1 MEKHDKDKDFL
12 IQDSTEEFETTD
24 LDSNDEFTLEEEDFD
39 EVPAED
45 IVIQPQED
53 KDDEDDDEDDDDDE
67 EDNDDE
73 DQESSDTEDEISMQ
87 YYMDDEPGKPEFKK
101 SNKEDDE
108 EDDEEDDDEDE
119 YISFS
124 GSEEKPKT
132 PQKSSKGTRILS
144 FEDFVDGLDED

>member
-39 EVPAED
+39 EEPAED

-53 KDDEDDDEDDDDDE
+53 KDEDEDDDDDDE
-67 EDNDDE
+67 EDDDE
-73 DQESSDTEDEISMQ
+73 DQKSSDTEDEISMQ

-108 EDDEEDDDEDE
+108 EDDEDDEDE
-119 YISFS
+119 YISLSHS
-124 GSEEKPKT
+124 GEEHKT
-132 PQKSSKGTRILS
+132 PQKSSKGTKILS